1 MKGRGKMKKGLKVLV
16 IASVLTMASTVTSL
30 AAGWEKRGED
40 WVYADVTGTLHNYGW
55 EWIDG
60 NLDGIAECYYF
71 SPTGI
76 MASNTTIYGDE
87 VNEQGQWVVDGVVQ
101 TKMINYEFED
111 PFTGE
116 TVDAR
121 EEFGYKGLMSF
132 INDLGIDA
140 ITNVYSKE
148 KFKEVCGMLYYYA
161 LKEDIN
167 RIGDIVYGDDD
178 NQKAAL
184 EAEALQY
191 QTGG

>member
-1 MKGRGKMKKGLKVLV
+1 MKKGLKVLV

-101 TKMINYEFED
+101 TKTVDYKFKDLI
-111 PFTGE
+111 TGE
-116 TVDAR
+116 IEDAR
-121 EEFGYKGLMSF
+121 DSFGYSGLMSF
-132 INDLGIDA
+132 INDVGIKV
-140 ITNVYSKE
+140 ITKNHTKE
-148 KFKEVCGMLYYYA
+148 EFKHLCEVLFYYA
-161 LKEDIN
+161 SKEDIN
-167 RIGDIVYGDDD
+167 RVCDIVFGDDD

-184 EAEALQY
+184 EEEALQY
-191 QTGG
+191 QTGGGA